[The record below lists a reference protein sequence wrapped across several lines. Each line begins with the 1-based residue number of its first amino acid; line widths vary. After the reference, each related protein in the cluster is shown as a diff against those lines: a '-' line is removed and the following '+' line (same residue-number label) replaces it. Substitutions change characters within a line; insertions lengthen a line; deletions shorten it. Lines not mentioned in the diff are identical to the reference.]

1 MEDENLVYVG
11 DNILSVEQATLFRF
25 SSAKSLL
32 SSTPKQVITENPEL
46 KDNASISSE
55 FARYGE
61 DNTYPN
67 RIAKLSKAITPSKVL
82 FQSVVLPFLD
92 RVSKQLFGRMIS
104 PENLLI
110 TSLFVISY
118 VRITALVKI
127 STN

>member
-1 MEDENLVYVG
+1 MKTWYMLGQHSFSRTSYT
-11 DNILSVEQATLFRF
+11 ISL